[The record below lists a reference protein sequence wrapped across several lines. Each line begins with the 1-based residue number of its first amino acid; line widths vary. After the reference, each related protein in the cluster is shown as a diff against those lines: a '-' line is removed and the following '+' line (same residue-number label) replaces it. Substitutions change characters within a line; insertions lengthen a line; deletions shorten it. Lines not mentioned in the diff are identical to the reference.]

1 MLKVRASYGVTG
13 NQEFQAYQ
21 AKTMYQY
28 QTGRLYNTLIT
39 STLMG
44 YGNKDLKW
52 QNQYT
57 TNVGIDLGMWKNR
70 LAMTFNYYYKKT
82 DGMLAEITVAP
93 SLGFPGNMF
102 TSNLGEIENRGWEVS
117 LSGSPV
123 RSEQHDLE
131 WRMSFQ
137 ASQNRNKLNKIS
149 NQLKNL
155 NERNNLATFTPG
167 NVYEEGESLTSIK
180 AVPSLGIDPGTG
192 QEVYVK
198 KDGTLTYTWDASD
211 KVLCGDTEPDL
222 FGNISTNLY
231 WKGFNLNAV
240 FQYSIG
246 GELYNTTLSSRVEG
260 ANPANNADRRV
271 LYDRWQ
277 EEGQYALYRNIR
289 NYNQT
294 YISTRFVQHNNYL
307 KFTSLSLSYDVK
319 REWVQHLRLSSVRL
333 SFYMNDLLH
342 CSTIKQER
350 GLSYPFARSFVFGL
364 NIGI

>member
-1 MLKVRASYGVTG
+1 M
-13 NQEFQAYQ
+13 
-21 AKTMYQY
+21 KTV
-28 QTGRLYNTLIT
+28 
-39 STLMG
+39 
-44 YGNKDLKW
+44 
-52 QNQYT
+52 
-57 TNVGIDLGMWKNR
+57 VG
-70 LAMTFNYYYKKT
+70 
-82 DGMLAEITVAP
+82 
-93 SLGFPGNMF
+93 
-102 TSNLGEIENRGWEVS
+102 
-117 LSGSPV
+117 
-123 RSEQHDLE
+123 SEQHDLE